1 MFFSFRIIADEEL
14 IILDDSSD
22 DDEIIHNYKSIE
34 SLSLSSGDYDDN
46 NTSNEEMILEK
57 DEKFSIEIDNGL
69 AAILKPHQIDGIK
82 FMYNCTIG
90 SMEQLKQSAV
100 NDKQSGDGC
109 ILAHSMGLGKTLQIV
124 AFIHSI
130 STNVIIKKYIRKILI
145 IVPYN
150 VAQNWHDEFEKWF
163 GKCNRKEKIRLWKM
177 YETKTSIA
185 KRRQLLLNWDFY
197 GGVMIITSRMATNMI
212 DNLDEKSFRRSLT
225 NPDLVIV
232 DEGHLLKNNK
242 TAFYKALT
250 RIRTERRI
258 ILTGTPLQNNLTE
271 YFFMVDFIKPKLL
284 GKHERFKTRFE
295 KPINNGQL
303 IDSTDYEVKLMK
315 KRIHVLTKMLKN
327 YVHRCDYEI
336 LVPYLPPKQEYVIG
350 VRMTPIQSRLY
361 QYYITNVT
369 TITRKN
375 LLNDSRI
382 LMLISNH
389 PSLLLK
395 YHQERYGKENFDNHH
410 EFWWRQVIDSLEEKQ
425 MFDMKF
431 GSKFT
436 LIFSILAQC
445 ERIGD
450 KILIFSQSILTLNYL
465 EKLLN
470 EQNWIKNLDYF
481 RIDGHVE
488 ISERHDVIAKFN
500 NPKDNRARLMLISIR
515 AGGIG
520 INLVGANR
528 AILIDCSWNPAI
540 DLQAIFR
547 VFRLGQT
554 KPVYIYRLVSYGTME
569 WKIYERQ
576 VQKQSLSK
584 RVIDEQ
590 HVVRNYTR
598 AQLEEMYRFE
608 ESPDLVAI
616 PELPNDNV
624 LADLLLMHDYER
636 SIISYHEHDS
646 LLAQHPEEELDDDEK
661 LEAWAE
667 YTREKIIKPES
678 ESISNQLMIDEQK
691 FPLNEP
697 KIIDLDIEF

>member
-1 MFFSFRIIADEEL
+1 
-14 IILDDSSD
+14 
-22 DDEIIHNYKSIE
+22 
-34 SLSLSSGDYDDN
+34 
-46 NTSNEEMILEK
+46 
-57 DEKFSIEIDNGL
+57 
-69 AAILKPHQIDGIK
+69 
-82 FMYNCTIG
+82 MYNCTIG
-90 SMEQLKQSAV
+90 SAKRLQQNINDQQSI
-100 NDKQSGDGC
+100 NGC

-124 AFIHSI
+124 TFIHSV
-130 STNVIIKKYIRKILI
+130 STNEIIKKYIQKVLI

-163 GKCNRKEKIRLWKM
+163 DKCTRKQKIRIWKM
-177 YETKTSIA
+177 YETKSSIA
-185 KRRQLLLNWDFY
+185 KRRQLLSNWDFY

-225 NPDLVIV
+225 QPDLVIV
-232 DEGHLLKNNK
+232 DEGHLLKNNQ

-250 RIRTERRI
+250 KIKTERRI
-258 ILTGTPLQNNLTE
+258 ILTGTPLQNNLSE

-336 LVPYLPPKQEYVIG
+336 LVPYLPPKHEYVIG
-350 VRMTPIQSRLY
+350 VRMTSIQSRLY
-361 QYYITNVT
+361 RYYITNVT

-382 LMLISNH
+382 LMLICNH

-395 YHQERYGKENFDNHH
+395 YHREKYDKENFDNHQ
-410 EFWWRQVIDSLEEKQ
+410 EFWWKKVIDSLEEKQ
-425 MFDMKF
+425 LFDMKF

-445 ERIGD
+445 KRIGD

-470 EQNWIKNLDYF
+470 EQNWIKNSDYF
-481 RIDGHVE
+481 RIDGNVE
-488 ISERHDVIAKFN
+488 ISERHEVISKFN
-500 NPKDNRARLMLISIR
+500 NPDDHRARLMLISIR

-520 INLVGANR
+520 INLIGANR

-540 DLQAIFR
+540 DSQAIFR

-598 AQLEEMYRFE
+598 AQLEEMYRFQ
-608 ESPDLVAI
+608 ESPDLLAI
-616 PELPNDNV
+616 PELPNDNL
-624 LADLLLMHDYER
+624 LADLLLMHDCER

-646 LLAQHPEEELDDDEK
+646 LLAQLPEEELDDGEK
-661 LEAWAE
+661 LEAWVE
-667 YTREKIIKPES
+667 YTREKMKSDNQPLATEKQKNNIPLEQQPEIIT
-678 ESISNQLMIDEQK
+678 L
-691 FPLNEP
+691 
-697 KIIDLDIEF
+697 

>member
-1 MFFSFRIIADEEL
+1 MVLKSSPTCDKRSNKCIRLSSSSSSSSSSDCNS
-14 IILDDSSD
+14 DDSVK
-22 DDEIIHNYKSIE
+22 EI
-34 SLSLSSGDYDDN
+34 LL
-46 NTSNEEMILEK
+46 EENA
-57 DEKFSIEIDNGL
+57 DFSIRIDEGL
-69 AAILKPHQIDGIK
+69 VAILKPHQIDGIK

-90 SMEQLKQSAV
+90 SLKQLQQ
-100 NDKQSGDGC
+100 NDQHSMDGC

-124 AFIHSI
+124 AFINCILSNAI
-130 STNVIIKKYIRKILI
+130 TKRYIRKVLV

-150 VAQNWHDEFEKWF
+150 VAQNWHDEFEKWL
-163 GKCNRKEKIRLWKM
+163 GKCIRYEKIRLWKM
-177 YETKTSIA
+177 YEIKSSVA
-185 KRRQLLLNWDFY
+185 RRRQLLVNWDFY

-212 DNLDEKSFRRSLT
+212 DNINEKSFRQSLT

-250 RIRTERRI
+250 KIKTERRI
-258 ILTGTPLQNNLTE
+258 ILTGTPLQNNLIE

-284 GKHERFKTRFE
+284 GKLERFKLRFE

-303 IDSTDYEVKLMK
+303 IDSTNEEVKLMK

-327 YVHRCDYEI
+327 YVHRCDFEI
-336 LVPYLPPKQEYVIG
+336 LVPYLPPKFEYVIG

-361 QYYITNVT
+361 RYYISNVT
-369 TITRKN
+369 IVTRKN

-382 LMLISNH
+382 LMLIGNH

-395 YHQERYGKENFDNHH
+395 YHQERYGKESVDNHR
-410 EFWWRQVIDSLEEKQ
+410 EFWWREVIDPLEEKE
-425 MFDMKF
+425 MFDMKL

-450 KILIFSQSILTLNYL
+450 KILIFSQSIPTLDYL
-465 EKLLN
+465 EKLLY
-470 EQNWIKNLDYF
+470 EHNWTKNRDYF
-481 RIDGHVE
+481 RIDGKVE
-488 ISERHDVIAKFN
+488 IIERHDVIAKFN
-500 NPKDNRARLMLISIR
+500 NPENHRARLMLISIR

-540 DLQAIFR
+540 DSQAIFR

-590 HVVRNYTR
+590 HIVRNYTR
-598 AQLEEMYRFE
+598 AQLEEMYRFQD
-608 ESPDLVAI
+608 SPNRLAI
-616 PELPNDNV
+616 PELPNDNL
-624 LADLLLMHDYER
+624 LADLLLMHDCEC

-646 LLAQHPEEELDDDEK
+646 LLAQHPEEELDDEEK

-667 YTREKIIKPES
+667 YTREKVKSNNQNHEQLIIKQKDDGPFNNPE
-678 ESISNQLMIDEQK
+678 
-691 FPLNEP
+691 
-697 KIIDLDIEF
+697 IIDIEIQ